1 MKERKGIF
9 LSTVFTRQ
17 KEDGNILT
25 ILNLKY
31 LNKHVTC
38 NHFKMESFQDEFKI
52 IKQNCWMGSV
62 DLKDV
67 FCSVSLHKN
76 HKK

>member
-9 LSTVFTRQ
+9 SSTVFTRQ

-31 LNKHVTC
+31 LNKHVSY
-38 NHFKMESFQDEFKI
+38 NHFKMEYLQDEFKI
-52 IKQNCWMGSV
+52 IQQNCWMASV

-67 FCSVSLHKN
+67 FYSVSLHKN
-76 HKK
+76 HEK